1 MRNEPESNQRDIDYI
16 KYPACY
22 LNACYLNAC
31 YLNACY
37 LNFALKEG
45 ENKPE
50 KAKKWITHFLCIKI
64 KPDHSGLGLKTIDG
78 STAAI

>member
-16 KYPACY
+16 KYPAWY
-22 LNACYLNAC
+22 LI
-31 YLNACY
+31 
-37 LNFALKEG
+37 FALKEG

-50 KAKKWITHFLCIKI
+50 KAKKWITFLCIKI

-78 STAAI
+78 GHGRDLRSEIRDLRYFTP